1 MRKRH
6 RHAVEQVSRR
16 WRERVVNLLSTQ
28 VRTLALEL
36 RLQARDL
43 VLELAEHGVLRVLVD
58 LGLIFYIFG
67 AVRVAQRGDG
77 LVVVVARGPAVR
89 AHDGLRISPQRIL
102 EQSSKFRVAVR
113 DVLRLAVDQGADDVP
128 QSRQRQIDLRGL
140 LEAITSGLRLR
151 LPFTTS

>member
-36 RLQARDL
+36 RLEPRDL

-58 LGLIFYIFG
+58 LGLVLDVLR
-67 AVRVAQRGDG
+67 AVRVAQRRHG
-77 LVVVVARGPAVR
+77 LVVVVARLCGTDAV
-89 AHDGLRISPQRIL
+89 AKLSPFTH
-102 EQSSKFRVAVR
+102 EM
-113 DVLRLAVDQGADDVP
+113 
-128 QSRQRQIDLRGL
+128 RGL
-140 LEAITSGLRLR
+140 SGDRDDAIDAKWHRDDAIAA
-151 LPFTTS
+151 TTLC